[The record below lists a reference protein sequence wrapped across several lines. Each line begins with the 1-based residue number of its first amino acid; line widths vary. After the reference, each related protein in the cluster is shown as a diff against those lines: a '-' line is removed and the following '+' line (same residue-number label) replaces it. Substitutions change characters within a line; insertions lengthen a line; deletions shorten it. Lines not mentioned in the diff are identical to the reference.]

1 MQKNH
6 VYLIAAIAI
15 VTILLAATM
24 VYYNNKSKDD
34 DNNPVIPT
42 PTLTTPEK
50 PAEPFPVT
58 ITDDEGTEV
67 TITGAPQRIISLA
80 PSSTEVLFAVGAGD
94 QVVGVTD
101 FCNYPYDFAEW
112 INEGKMN
119 TIGNYWQPAIE
130 PIIALEPDLVIASG
144 GGASDEAASKL
155 RNLGYNVIMLNPA
168 TLDDVLCNIDI
179 IGKAT
184 GHADEATAL
193 IASLQARIDA
203 IANKVAGISDADKP
217 KVYIEIWD
225 DPLMASAK
233 GSYIDDILT
242 IAGGVNIF
250 ADATTSYPIV
260 SSDVVISK
268 NPDIILTESG
278 NVADREG
285 WSSINAVKNNKVYD
299 RGSDVTYVRP
309 GPRLVDALEEL
320 AKIVHPEIFGS
331 I

>member
-1 MQKNH
+1 M
-6 VYLIAAIAI
+6 YLIAAIAI
-15 VTILLAATM
+15 VAILLAATA
-24 VYYNNKSKDD
+24 VYYYNNNSKNND
-34 DNNPVIPT
+34 DNNITPT
-42 PTLTTPEK
+42 PSATATPE
-50 PAEPFPVT
+50 EPEEPDESFPITIMDDSGVKIT
-58 ITDDEGTEV
+58 ITE
-67 TITGAPQRIISLA
+67 APQRIISLA
-80 PSSTEVLFAVGAGD
+80 PSSTEILFAVGAGD

-101 FCNYPYDFAEW
+101 FCDYPYNFADW
-112 INEGKMN
+112 IAEGKMS

-130 PIIALEPDLVIASG
+130 PIIALEPDLILASG
-144 GGASDEAASKL
+144 GGASDEVADKL
-155 RNLGYNVIMLNPA
+155 RGLGYNVIMLDPA
-168 TLDDVLCNIDI
+168 TLSDVLYNIDI

-184 GHADEATAL
+184 GHANKATDL
-193 IASLQARIDA
+193 LTSLQARIDV
-203 IANKVAGISDADKP
+203 ITSKVTGISDKP

-242 IAGGVNIF
+242 IVGGINIF

-278 NVADREG
+278 NVADRAG
-285 WSSINAVKNNKVYD
+285 WSNINAVINNKVYD
-299 RGSDVTYVRP
+299 RGSDATYIRP

-320 AKIVHPEIFGS
+320 AKIVHPEIFGN